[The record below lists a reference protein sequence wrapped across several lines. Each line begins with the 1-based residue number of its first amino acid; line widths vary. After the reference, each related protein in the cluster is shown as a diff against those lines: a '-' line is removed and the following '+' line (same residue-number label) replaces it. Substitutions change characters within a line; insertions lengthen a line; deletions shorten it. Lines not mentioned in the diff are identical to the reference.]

1 MLPFSPNHSTTSFGL
16 IATLLR
22 PFTKYQSKR
31 DLFRERKKISEVAD
45 GNNGF

>member
-1 MLPFSPNHSTTSFGL
+1 MLSFSPNHSTTSFGL
-16 IATLLR
+16 IATLPR
-22 PFTKYQSKR
+22 PLKKYQLKR